1 MSWTSCHWNTLP
13 GPVFKLVHLPSLN
26 HPRTLNTKIKTVN
39 TILNLNQFFVNDDYQ
54 GQDLGIWDCVVG
66 WWPETMNTFRNN
78 DYRKTNSMLIH
89 GFCNLTDGGRVLTT
103 AIHQNKVRWW
113 INDMEPIFDHH
124 GVAALR
130 WGPGWHDGA
139 LTACLMVLLTA
150 CLAGAFAKLV
160 WAELFSWELSW
171 WCLCWALAV
180 PFFGGSNFWRR
191 GMDWDVFLIVV
202 LNPIMTC
209 TALTFC
215 LCVVA
220 VPWLMMMMVLSP
232 TSPPKFMTATA
243 TTDYYPSL
251 ACLVA
256 DLIRFNWGWWFSWC
270 FEPGAS
276 CFCFARGLWWWSF
289 MFCLACGGGFRALVP
304 SVMLEAVHVH
314 MVDGWDGHHPQTMPR
329 TNHCMSFGCRIWWWL
344 MRDDWWL
351 CVFAAS
357 RFVLS
362 VFGASCF

>member
-1 MSWTSCHWNTLP
+1 
-13 GPVFKLVHLPSLN
+13 
-26 HPRTLNTKIKTVN
+26 
-39 TILNLNQFFVNDDYQ
+39 
-54 GQDLGIWDCVVG
+54 
-66 WWPETMNTFRNN
+66 MNTFRNN

-89 GFCNLTDGGRVLTT
+89 GFCNLTDGGRVLAT

-160 WAELFSWELSW
+160 WAELFSWSFLGGACVELW
-171 WCLCWALAV
+171 RCL
-180 PFFGGSNFWRR
+180 FWGEQLLTTRD
-191 GMDWDVFLIVV
+191 GLGCISHSCFKSDHDVHRFDV
-202 LNPIMTC
+202 
-209 TALTFC
+209 C

-276 CFCFARGLWWWSF
+276 CFVCTRLWWWSF
-289 MFCLACGGGFRALVP
+289 VFCLACGGGFRALVP

-351 CVFAAS
+351 CVLLLRVSCLAFLVLHVSCFA
-357 RFVLS
+357 FNK
-362 VFGASCF
+362 FGASVHLLLWCFMLVFRDDPGPD